1 MKVKRF
7 YEDKE
12 PHKLV
17 VCGDLLDRGE
27 SLKVQEFILGLIN
40 KNEVILIR
48 GNHKDLFLDLID
60 NAKKWL
66 TKTDIYS
73 THHWRN
79 GTIDASMQLTRK
91 DLLALVLYSEG
102 FKLKGKNTPF
112 YKTII
117 QAMKD
122 YYETKN
128 YICKCQVEN
137 VGL

>member
-1 MKVKRF
+1 M
-7 YEDKE
+7 
-12 PHKLV
+12 

-79 GTIDASMQLTRK
+79 RTIDASIQLTRK

-102 FKLKGKNTPF
+102 F
-112 YKTII
+112 
-117 QAMKD
+117 
-122 YYETKN
+122 
-128 YICKCQVEN
+128 
-137 VGL
+137 